1 MVDHEPVWGRSVCQA
16 GPLAPVMEELVGWLD
31 AQGYAATTQR
41 NLVRAAGRLDSWMLA
56 ENVRLVDVDRSSLA
70 RLVRE
75 DNERH
80 PEHVSANENVSAV
93 LRFLEE
99 TGLVKAAKAARAAP
113 RPAQRCVLEWL
124 RFLEVDQGQGA
135 SWVAKAGKVGES
147 FLRLIES
154 PRGEL
159 VWERV
164 DVTMANDF
172 LRGAVDGYS
181 SSTAQSTAALLR
193 GLLTWA
199 AGNGWIDDGIARG
212 VLSPRRIR
220 LGLPKALSAHQVAAL
235 KGAVVSL
242 GADWCRSC

>member
-1 MVDHEPVWGRSVCQA
+1 MVDHGSGWSRPGCQA

-41 NLVRAAGRLDSWMLA
+41 NLVRAAGRLDAWMLA
-56 ENVRLVDVDRSSLA
+56 ENVRLVDVDRSGLA

-80 PEHVSANENVSAV
+80 PEHVSANGNVSAV

-99 TGLVKAAKAARAAP
+99 RGLVKAAEAVPAVP

-147 FLRLIES
+147 FLRLIEG

-159 VWERV
+159 AWERFIPFLDFGPATRKVIYTTNSIESLNYQMWAYPDFV
-164 DVTMANDF
+164 DTWISGMTGF
-172 LRGAVDGYS
+172 RGSEVSDDKPE
-181 SSTAQSTAALLR
+181 QEWKAAS
-193 GLLTWA
+193 
-199 AGNGWIDDGIARG
+199 
-212 VLSPRRIR
+212 V
-220 LGLPKALSAHQVAAL
+220 H
-235 KGAVVSL
+235 
-242 GADWCRSC
+242 C